1 MSIFSCQWWYAAHA
15 ISIDSAHAISI
26 DSAHAISPPTLAFRL
41 WQLFESFW
49 QLFEKKITLTALS
62 LVLFSSVRTG

>member
-26 DSAHAISPPTLAFRL
+26 DSAHAISPQLLLLGFGSCLRAFGSCL
-41 WQLFESFW
+41 
-49 QLFEKKITLTALS
+49 KKNNTNGFI
-62 LVLFSSVRTG
+62 VSVIFLG

>member
-41 WQLFESFW
+41 WQLFE
-49 QLFEKKITLTALS
+49 KKITLTALS

>member
-49 QLFEKKITLTALS
+49 QLLEKK
-62 LVLFSSVRTG
+62 

>member
-1 MSIFSCQWWYAAHA
+1 MPFPLIAPMPFPLIAPMPFP
-15 ISIDSAHAISI
+15 
-26 DSAHAISPPTLAFRL
+26 PPTLAFRL

>member
-1 MSIFSCQWWYAAHA
+1 MSIFSCQWWYAAHAISIDSAHA

-49 QLFEKKITLTALS
+49 QLFEKK
-62 LVLFSSVRTG
+62 

>member
-49 QLFEKKITLTALS
+49 QLFEKNNTNGFI
-62 LVLFSSVRTG
+62 VSVIFLG